1 MLSGFYSELMYK
13 RAPFRFPR
21 RGKDLE
27 KKILNGDILMKIRNL
42 FSKTIQMNGIIKF
55 PNSDTSSPSPG
66 GVRGGSLTKLIKQ
79 GEHQTQDFKYC
90 ISDSRK
96 IARSLVAFANTDGG
110 RLLVGV
116 KDNGRIAGVRSEEEY
131 YMVESAAKMYSK
143 PAIEFTTRQ
152 HFVEGKT
159 VLEVIVEPSSEK
171 PHFARDDEGKWWA
184 YFRKDDENRLANKI
198 MIEVWK
204 LQKSPDGIL
213 INYSDAEK
221 CLLDY
226 LENNEK
232 ISVSKYAR
240 IAHLTYKKAEQTIIN
255 FRTLNI
261 LKDCVGDNRIDYSIN
276 LEFDREEWE
285 NKSDSKNYF

>member
-1 MLSGFYSELMYK
+1 V
-13 RAPFRFPR
+13 
-21 RGKDLE
+21 
-27 KKILNGDILMKIRNL
+27 
-42 FSKTIQMNGIIKF
+42 
-55 PNSDTSSPSPG
+55 NSYI
-66 GVRGGSLTKLIKQ
+66 TKLIQQ

-131 YMVESAAKMYSK
+131 YMVESAAKMYSNPK
-143 PAIEFTTRQ
+143 IEFTTRQ
-152 HFVEGKT
+152 HFVDGKT

-171 PHFARDDEGKWWA
+171 PYFALDDEGKWWA

-213 INYSDAEK
+213 INYSDDEK
-221 CLLDY
+221 ILLDY
-226 LENNEK
+226 LATNEK
-232 ISVSKYAR
+232 ISVSKYSR
-240 IAHLTYKKAEQTIIN
+240 IAHLTYKKAEEIIIN

-261 LKDCVGDNRIDYSIN
+261 LKDCVGDTRIDYAIN
-276 LEFDREEWE
+276 EEFDREEWDDHIKG
-285 NKSDSKNYF
+285 KSIF

>member
-1 MLSGFYSELMYK
+1 
-13 RAPFRFPR
+13 
-21 RGKDLE
+21 
-27 KKILNGDILMKIRNL
+27 
-42 FSKTIQMNGIIKF
+42 MNSYIIK
-55 PNSDTSSPSPG
+55 
-66 GVRGGSLTKLIKQ
+66 LIQQ

-131 YMVESAAKMYSK
+131 YMVESAAKMYSNPK
-143 PAIEFTTRQ
+143 IEFTTRQ
-152 HFVEGKT
+152 HFVDGKT

-171 PHFARDDEGKWWA
+171 PYFALDDEGKWWA

-213 INYSDAEK
+213 INYSDDEK
-221 CLLDY
+221 ILLDY
-226 LENNEK
+226 LATNEK
-232 ISVSKYAR
+232 ISVSKFSR
-240 IAHLTYKKAEQTIIN
+240 IAHLTYKKAEEIIIN

-261 LKDCVGDNRIDYSIN
+261 LKDCVGDTRIDYAIN
-276 LEFDREEWE
+276 EEFDREEWDDHIKG
-285 NKSDSKNYF
+285 KSIF